1 MIAMQRQTEM
11 SIFSIRGIVRYPLW
25 RRFVIKDI
33 LLKKVTNSNLYQ
45 TRLSRGGE
53 AGPRQLFL
61 YV

>member
-1 MIAMQRQTEM
+1 MI
-11 SIFSIRGIVRYPLW
+11 L
-25 RRFVIKDI
+25 KDI